1 MAGLMYEIAEHENEN
16 IDIEIIPGIS
26 AFNSSASILGASIMH
41 DFASIS
47 LSNYLTPWEIIEK
60 RLRLAA
66 QADFVIVLYNPKSKE
81 RPDSIRLAQNILLKY
96 KSEDTPVGI
105 VKNASRNGQN
115 ITITT
120 LKEINNHEIDMT
132 TTVII
137 GNEKTYVIN
146 GKMITSRGY
155 KL

>member
-1 MAGLMYEIAEHENEN
+1 MYEIAEHENKN

-26 AFNSSASILGASIMH
+26 AFNSSASILGAPIVH
-41 DFASIS
+41 DFASLS

-146 GKMITSRGY
+146 GKMITPRGY